1 MNEEV
6 NFDELAEEVENLK
19 EQFLDAKSFIS
30 ELRSELK
37 ELESIVNSKITA
49 FKLESD

>member
-19 EQFLDAKSFIS
+19 EQFLDAKSFIN
-30 ELRSELK
+30 ELRLELK
-37 ELESIVNSKITA
+37 ELESN
-49 FKLESD
+49 E